1 MKKQSLL
8 VLILLATYL
17 PNTIACTS
25 FGFISKTGTVIAK
38 NSDYYYDNQS
48 VEVLVP
54 NKQFAL
60 WYNNTYGNNFKVF
73 AQIANNNVK
82 MGINEAGLTAMEEDP
97 LLPKDRNHRR
107 YMQPLGGTAECMTL
121 WGILQNFKTV
131 DQIIPYL
138 DNIFC
143 HASPNHYEISD
154 AHKILV
160 VEVAYGDNDTS
171 MTRKFSYKVLSN
183 PGDDYTHTNTYQD
196 PKFVYLNKISAS
208 LYSTHGAEAR
218 NTRIKSLLASS
229 NRSESNVLSWLL
241 DTTSSSNNPND
252 NNWCL
257 GTSIFRSNLGKKT
270 EIDNERLHPDTYGT
284 VASMVVFNNGT
295 PHNTD
300 VIIRIIDR
308 IKIDKHGN
316 QTVYYKEMKALLPA
330 LFAKS
335 YKFTEKQFTRLAPMN
350 GICK

>member
-8 VLILLATYL
+8 ILTLLSIYL
-17 PNTIACTS
+17 PNIIACTS
-25 FGFISKTGTVIAK
+25 FGFITKTGTAIAK

-54 NKQFAL
+54 NKQFIL

-73 AQIANNNVK
+73 AQMANNNVK

-107 YMQPLGGTAECMTL
+107 YIQPLGGTAECMTL

-138 DNIFC
+138 DNIFG
-143 HASPNHYEISD
+143 HASPNHYEIAD

-160 VEVAYGDNDTS
+160 VEVAYGNNDDAII
-171 MTRKFSYKVLSN
+171 RRFNYKILN
-183 PGDDYTHTNTYQD
+183 KTNDYYTHTNTYQD
-196 PKFVYLNKISAS
+196 PEFTSLNNLSANV
-208 LYSTHGAEAR
+208 YSTHGAEAR
-218 NTRIKSLLASS
+218 NARIKSLLTS
-229 NRSESNVLSWLL
+229 NDRSESNVLSWLL
-241 DTTSSSNNPND
+241 DTTSSSGNPND
-252 NNWCL
+252 YKWCL

-270 EIDNERLHPDTYGT
+270 EIDNDGSHPDAYGT

-295 PHNTD
+295 PQKTN
-300 VIIRIIDR
+300 IIIKIIDR
-308 IKIDKHGN
+308 IKTDTHGN
-316 QTVYYKEMKALLPA
+316 QTIYYKEMNAFLPA
-330 LFAKS
+330 LFTKS
-335 YKFTEKQFTRLAPMN
+335 YTFSDKQFTRSAPIN